1 MLGGEEIS
9 SESILMLSLSR
20 HKDEHNDG
28 ATDLDSE
35 GFWTAYMYNWAQFS
49 SEKYEVTDELYSLSW
64 VKSGVLENTFLKN
77 FEIIWIPRSSCIHST
92 QLPYRNYPAAPW

>member
-35 GFWTAYMYNWAQFS
+35 GFWIAYMYNWAQFS
-49 SEKYEVTDELYSLSW
+49 SEKYEVTDELYSLYTY
-64 VKSGVLENTFLKN
+64 KPTTLLEDFTA
-77 FEIIWIPRSSCIHST
+77 PQ
-92 QLPYRNYPAAPW
+92 QLTNN

>member
-64 VKSGVLENTFLKN
+64 VKSGVLENTF
-77 FEIIWIPRSSCIHST
+77 
-92 QLPYRNYPAAPW
+92 